1 MDSYKKATIEPPV
14 DIMTLFGKL
23 SGVNVQLTPGASAPV
38 LAPSQGLK
46 NFKKKF
52 SKIFSYQ
59 KSIFHPFYSVPLTP
73 EQIESMPVDEL
84 VTKDLD
90 EIVGEQIEDPSREE
104 NLEKIQKQL
113 NLVLQL
119 ENKVQKEAN
128 RKVFDHSLNSESCH
142 LSGV

>member
-1 MDSYKKATIEPPV
+1 
-14 DIMTLFGKL
+14 
-23 SGVNVQLTPGASAPV
+23 
-38 LAPSQGLK
+38 
-46 NFKKKF
+46 
-52 SKIFSYQ
+52 
-59 KSIFHPFYSVPLTP
+59 
-73 EQIESMPVDEL
+73 MPVDEL

-128 RKVFDHSLNSESCH
+128 RKVFDDPFISEHCH
-142 LSGV
+142 LSGA

>member
-1 MDSYKKATIEPPV
+1 
-14 DIMTLFGKL
+14 
-23 SGVNVQLTPGASAPV
+23 
-38 LAPSQGLK
+38 
-46 NFKKKF
+46 
-52 SKIFSYQ
+52 
-59 KSIFHPFYSVPLTP
+59 
-73 EQIESMPVDEL
+73 MPVDEL

-128 RKVFDHSLNSESCH
+128 RKVFDDSLDSEPRH
-142 LSGV
+142 LSDAWFGALASFGCPVIPLCDVIFENFDSEKAEEKPKKPATPRLAMNFANAKK

>member
-1 MDSYKKATIEPPV
+1 M
-14 DIMTLFGKL
+14 
-23 SGVNVQLTPGASAPV
+23 
-38 LAPSQGLK
+38 
-46 NFKKKF
+46 
-52 SKIFSYQ
+52 SKIFN
-59 KSIFHPFYSVPLTP
+59 PFNSAPLTP

-128 RKVFDHSLNSESCH
+128 RKVFDDSLVSEPRH
-142 LSGV
+142 LSNA

>member
-1 MDSYKKATIEPPV
+1 MSEIF
-14 DIMTLFGKL
+14 TLF
-23 SGVNVQLTPGASAPV
+23 NSA
-38 LAPSQGLK
+38 
-46 NFKKKF
+46 
-52 SKIFSYQ
+52 
-59 KSIFHPFYSVPLTP
+59 PLTP

-128 RKVFDHSLNSESCH
+128 RKVFDDSLDSEPRH
-142 LSGV
+142 LSDA